1 MRRDE
6 FRDALRRAAEIT
18 GDRDLIVVGS
28 QSIHG
33 SYPKTMLPPDA
44 TASMEVDVIALHD
57 PDDEKMWALSARG
70 LAYGVEVDAVGIK
83 TCTLPHGWME
93 RLVPYP
99 LDDSSEAV
107 IGWCLEPH
115 DLAVAKAVAGRE
127 KDAAFIRAI
136 ARAGLIDPRQA
147 LRRLG
152 SLDERCNA
160 PRQVDV
166 DRAVALL
173 ATLPSLQRS
182 FTPAKRAAP
191 RGRVRPSHVDIGDSP
206 SSVDLVLHDVDK
218 ASRGWVAPYRR
229 ADGTPVSGYRKPGPS
244 R

>member
-33 SYPKTMLPPDA
+33 SYPKAMLPSDA
-44 TASMEVDVIALHD
+44 TLSMEVDVIALRD

-70 LAYGVEVDAVGIK
+70 LAYGVEVDAVGLR

-93 RLVPYP
+93 RLIPYA
-99 LDDSSEAV
+99 LDDSDEAV

-115 DLAVAKAVAGRE
+115 DLVVAKAVAGRE
-127 KDAAFIRAI
+127 KDSAFIRAL
-136 ARAGLIDPRQA
+136 ARAGLIDPREA

-152 SLDERCNA
+152 SLDERCHV

-166 DRAVALL
+166 DRASALL
-173 ATLPSLQRS
+173 ATLPSPQRP
-182 FTPAKRAAP
+182 FAPAKRAAP
-191 RGRVRPSHVDIGDSP
+191 KGRGRPIDF
-206 SSVDLVLHDVDK
+206 DLQ
-218 ASRGWVAPYRR
+218 
-229 ADGTPVSGYRKPGPS
+229 
-244 R
+244 